1 LIFKTSK
8 RFFYLKNI
16 IKIHFNMKQFL
27 FAIALFATFSATG
40 QFNQQA
46 FNTEFLGNWDDP
58 TLPVHPSIGLVYNSV
73 WGWEANGKEY
83 AVIGTMNKVLFFDVT
98 NPANIIPLAE
108 FAGNGNTIWREFKKY
123 KNRVYEVCDG
133 CAEGLMIFDVSNPQN
148 ITRTYFSNALFNK
161 SHTITCDTTS
171 GRLYMNGTDVISSG
185 IMVLDIS
192 ANPDAPTVIATPDL
206 TLGSGQGGYVH
217 DSYVRHDTVYASH
230 GYGGLAVWDFKNAAA
245 PTVLATVN
253 TGGYNHS
260 SWLTNDGKTM
270 LYAEEIPAG
279 APLHLIGFENLA
291 NNEIIMKKA
300 FKTPLH
306 APKDSLMVYHNV
318 YIKEDLAYVA
328 SYLDGLQVFDIKNP
342 TDPKQVA
349 WFDTQTADST
359 YKYATPNGG
368 QTVYAGAW
376 GAYPWL
382 PSGNLLISDMQNG
395 LFVVKLKPT
404 PSATNEIRLSAGIY
418 PNPFIDEISI
428 DFGDKI
434 LVNGVWTLYNYAGGV
449 LQTGQFNGVNRTC
462 LKFPNLVAGIYVLK
476 IVASDG
482 RTYLR
487 KMVKN

>member
-1 LIFKTSK
+1 
-8 RFFYLKNI
+8 
-16 IKIHFNMKQFL
+16 MKQFVL
-27 FAIALFATFSATG
+27 VIALFCTFSAFG
-40 QFNQQA
+40 QINPQT

-58 TLPVHPSIGLVYNSV
+58 SLPAHQSIGLVYNSV
-73 WGWEANGKEY
+73 WGWADNGKEY
-83 AVIGTMNKVLFFDVT
+83 AVLGSMGKVHFFDVT
-98 NPANIIPLAE
+98 NPANIIPLAN

-133 CAEGLMIFDVSNPQN
+133 CSEGLMIFDISNPQN
-148 ITRTYFSNALFNK
+148 ISRTYFSNALFAK

-171 GRLYMNGTDVISSG
+171 GRIYLNGTDVANSG
-185 IMVLDIS
+185 IMVLDVTT
-192 ANPDAPTVIATPDL
+192 NPDAPTVLATSDL
-206 TLGSGQGGYVH
+206 TLGGGQGGYVH
-217 DSYVRHDTVYASH
+217 DSYVRNDTVYASH
-230 GYGGLAVWDFKNAAA
+230 GYGGLAIWDFKNPAA
-245 PTVLATVN
+245 PVSLASIN

-270 LYAEEIPAG
+270 IYAEEVPAG
-279 APLHLIGFENLA
+279 QPLHLIGLENLA
-291 NNEIIMKKA
+291 NNEIIIKKA

-306 APKDSLMVYHNV
+306 GPKDTLMVYHNV

-328 SYLDGLQVFDIKNP
+328 SYLDGLQVYDIKNP

-349 WFDTQTADST
+349 WYDTQNSDST
-359 YKYATPNGG
+359 YKYPTPNGG

-382 PSGNLLISDMQNG
+382 PSGNLLVSDMQNG
-395 LFVVKLKPT
+395 LFVVKLKP
-404 PSATNEIRLSAGIY
+404 SVNATNEIRLTAAVF
-418 PNPFIDEISI
+418 PNPFIDQISL

-434 LVNGVWTLYNYAGGV
+434 LVNGVWTLYTY
-449 LQTGQFNGVNRTC
+449 TGAVVKTGNLDAVNRTC
-462 LKFPNLVAGIYVLK
+462 LKFPNLSAGIYVLK